1 MRDWFENLET
11 REQLFV
17 GIGGL
22 VVAAIVLWGL
32 LWLPLDKGHRNM
44 QASVA
49 DWQRSLA
56 ELRAIGATAQAGD
69 TTSGSRRVSTSESPV
84 VIVDRTLRERSLN
97 NTVKRQQPTPNG
109 VRVEFENVAF
119 DQLVVWLGD
128 LNTRHSMEVQ
138 AGSLSLASRA
148 GPGRINASLTLERA
162 P

>member
-1 MRDWFENLET
+1 MKDWFDALEA

-17 GIGGL
+17 GIGAF
-22 VVAAIVLWGL
+22 VVLLIVLWGL
-32 LWLPLDKGHRNM
+32 IWLPLDRGHDDMR
-44 QASVA
+44 ASV
-49 DWQRSLA
+49 DNWQRSLA
-56 ELRAIGATAQAGD
+56 ELRVIGANVQSDNAAAG
-69 TTSGSRRVSTSESPV
+69 SARVNLNESPV

-109 VRVEFENVAF
+109 IRVEFENVAF

-128 LNTRHSMEVQ
+128 LNAQYAMEVQ
-138 AGSLSLASRA
+138 AGSLSVASRA